1 MVVDLSGG
9 MHMKDKF
16 ISFLRKNRAWEEF
29 KHELYAQNKLG
40 DLNNALTDVFEYIE
54 HRDITK
60 DVLANGSF
68 FFWNKSRCKT
78 DWEALS
84 SEWAKYVSNMD
95 VDETELPH
103 NMMVNSRDLG
113 DGKYEVSGVI
123 FYADSHACAIRK
135 YRRSENEKLQR

>member
-1 MVVDLSGG
+1 
-9 MHMKDKF
+9 MKDKF
-16 ISFLRKNRAWEEF
+16 INFLKKAHAWEEF

-60 DVLANGSF
+60 EVLANGSF

-84 SEWAKYVSNMD
+84 SEWARYVSDMD
-95 VDETELPH
+95 VGNIVEPVPH
-103 NMMVNSRDLG
+103 NMQVHVKFVERRRNGRFLWSCNGVMIEAKNILEAQT
-113 DGKYEVSGVI
+113 KYLRREDVEV
-123 FYADSHACAIRK
+123 Y
-135 YRRSENEKLQR
+135 